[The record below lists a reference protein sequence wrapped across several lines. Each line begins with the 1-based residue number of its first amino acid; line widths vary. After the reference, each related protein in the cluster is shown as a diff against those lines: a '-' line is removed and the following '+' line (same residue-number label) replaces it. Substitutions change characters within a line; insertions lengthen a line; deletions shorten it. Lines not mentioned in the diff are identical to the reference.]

1 MEKNYGKIGTAVC
14 ISCLF
19 LFGMCVM
26 YILCSDRTA
35 SDKALELVLYG
46 IYTLLVIYGMVLSIR
61 ETVEY
66 EVKTALKLKRDK
78 EYLAT
83 LETANETYK
92 QSIDELMEEIRN
104 LRTQV
109 KDKDCDY

>member
-1 MEKNYGKIGTAVC
+1 MEKNHGKIGTAVC
-14 ISCLF
+14 IFCLF

-26 YILCSDRTA
+26 YVLCSDETA

-46 IYTLLVIYGMVLSIR
+46 IYTLLVIYGIVLCIR
-61 ETVEY
+61 ETIEY
-66 EVKTALKLKRDK
+66 EVKAALKLKRDK
-78 EYLAT
+78 EYV
-83 LETANETYK
+83 ETANETYK

-104 LRTQV
+104 LRTQM